1 MVVGVLFVTAHSVGK
16 VKQEK
21 DATRTFCLV
30 PAIDGGGDVA
40 KPEVMRMQR
49 MWMARLTKA
58 AGLHYVMADQCNS
71 QSDFFNR

>member
-49 MWMARLTKA
+49 MWMATLVLVRLNAPSLLPFLVKPT
-58 AGLHYVMADQCNS
+58 G
-71 QSDFFNR
+71 